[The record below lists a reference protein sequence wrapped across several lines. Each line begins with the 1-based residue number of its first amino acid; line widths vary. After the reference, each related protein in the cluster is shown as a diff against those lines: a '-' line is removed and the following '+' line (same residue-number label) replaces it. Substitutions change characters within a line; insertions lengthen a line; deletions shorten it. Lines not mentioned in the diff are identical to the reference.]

1 MSNITL
7 PITEARNNFLSLVKE
22 ADKTFE
28 RFVITKKGKPTAV
41 VLSYDEFEGWLETLD
56 ILSSRK
62 WVKDLIKAE
71 GEFKKGRFLSF
82 KPVRQVQEEVMKAS
96 KRNV

>member
-7 PITEARNNFLSLVKE
+7 PVTEARNNFLSMVKE
-22 ADKTFE
+22 ADKSFE
-28 RFVITKKGKPTAV
+28 RFVVTKRGKPTAV
-41 VLSYDEFEGWLETLD
+41 VLSYDEFEGWMETLD

-62 WVKDLIKAE
+62 WVKDLIGAE
-71 GEFKKGRFLSF
+71 KEFKKEKFISF
-82 KPVRQVQEEVMKAS
+82 KEVVKSS